1 MSEPINAVTGF
12 LEENGVDYEV
22 VEHEERPTAAGDAR
36 AAGAALGE
44 MAKDVLL
51 RDGDAYIL
59 AVIPASER
67 LDFVKTRIALER
79 DERPR
84 LASEEE
90 LAEDFPAFEVGAL
103 PPFGR
108 LHGVA
113 EVVDRRLLE
122 HDRVLCAAGD
132 HRHSLRVDPRE
143 MVRVADARVADLCQD

>member
-1 MSEPINAVTGF
+1 MTGPLDTVTAF
-12 LEENGVDYEV
+12 LDEHGVEYEV

-36 AAGAALGE
+36 AAGAELGE
-44 MAKDVLL
+44 MAKDVVL
-51 RDGDAYIL
+51 REGEEYIL

-67 LDFVKTRIALER
+67 LDFVKARIALER

-84 LASEEE
+84 LASEKE
-90 LAEDFPAFEVGAL
+90 LARDFPRFEVGAL

-108 LHGVA
+108 LHEIP

-132 HRHSLRVDPRE
+132 HRHSFRLDPRE
-143 MVRVADARVADLCQD
+143 MVRVAGARVADLCQD